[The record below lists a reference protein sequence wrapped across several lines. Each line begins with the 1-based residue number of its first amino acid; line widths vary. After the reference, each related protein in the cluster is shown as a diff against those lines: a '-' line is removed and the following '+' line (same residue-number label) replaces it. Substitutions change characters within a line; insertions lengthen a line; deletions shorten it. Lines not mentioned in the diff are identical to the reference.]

1 MIISEGN
8 SMVTTKFSEF
18 LLASNNTWNSV
29 SCVKYGD
36 NVCKWNDISTCGLLF
51 QCASTIKIQL
61 SLFIWYE
68 VDIIII

>member
-29 SCVKYGD
+29 SCVKYAMLD
-36 NVCKWNDISTCGLLF
+36 KHPTS
-51 QCASTIKIQL
+51 L
-61 SLFIWYE
+61 S
-68 VDIIII
+68 